1 MSKKEVEDLHD
12 APDADEVAAAVKEGL
27 RSYNRSM
34 RPDPSAAPVTLAVR
48 GSDGEA
54 VAGLVGHTGWGWLE
68 IETLWVDESRRGA
81 GLGRV
86 LIARAEQIARERG
99 CHSAHLDTLA
109 SGHQGSTS
117 SWGTRLSACSSATPT
132 SITSSIANG

>member
-34 RPDPSAAPVTLAVR
+34 RPDPSAAPVTL
-48 GSDGEA
+48 
-54 VAGLVGHTGWGWLE
+54 AGLVGHTGWGWLE

-117 SWGTRLSACSSATPT
+117 SWGTRLSACLSATPT